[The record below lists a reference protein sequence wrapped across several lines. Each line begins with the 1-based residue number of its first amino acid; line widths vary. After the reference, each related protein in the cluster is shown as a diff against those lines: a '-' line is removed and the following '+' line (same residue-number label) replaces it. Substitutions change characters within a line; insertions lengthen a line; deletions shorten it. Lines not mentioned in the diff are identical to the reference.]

1 MTNRASGTFEVTME
15 PLPSEPTEGRP
26 VFPRLRGEKRFHG
39 DLDGTSQSEM
49 MSVESPVKGSGAYVA
64 IEQVSGSLQGRKGTF
79 ILIHNG
85 TMRQGGDFRMDVKVV
100 PDSGTE
106 LLAGLTGTMEI
117 VIEGGNHSYNF
128 DYELPA

>member
-1 MTNRASGTFEVTME
+1 ME
-15 PLPSEPTEGRP
+15 PLPTEPAEGRP

-64 IEQVSGSLQGRKGTF
+64 IEHVSGSLQGRKGTF

-85 TMRQGGDFRMDVKVV
+85 TMRKGGDFRMDVKVV

-106 LLAGLTGTMEI
+106 QLAGLTGTMEI